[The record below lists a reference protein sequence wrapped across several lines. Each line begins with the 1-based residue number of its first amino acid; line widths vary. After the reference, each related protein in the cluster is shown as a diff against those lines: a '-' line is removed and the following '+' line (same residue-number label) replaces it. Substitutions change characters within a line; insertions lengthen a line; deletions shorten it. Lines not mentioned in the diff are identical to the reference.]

1 MGRYWEKTT
10 RKVNFLTRHLQY
22 LSVLLMDYLDV
33 KNTKSAAEPSAQ
45 LTYASTGSE
54 FAAFFAKKKPQR
66 AKQSLFKFESS
77 SHAISMS
84 AYLREQR
91 RELYSKS
98 GELQGG
104 ADDNL
109 IEGGEMKFVC
119 KPGARNITVIFQ
131 PLLRFINE
139 TEQNMGSPGQAKQ
152 CQLRTFLTYYINDLF
167 LHQVRTEINKE
178 IRAVSKTADP
188 LKVLASADTMKVL
201 AVQRPLLQSTVV
213 VEKSIQDLMT
223 LMQDLSAYS
232 NQFLEMV
239 CDKLKEYKEVC
250 NTSYR
255 GIVQCEE
262 KLTISA
268 SWSKDE
274 DISRLLQSL
283 PNWAN
288 MAQPRQLRQ
297 KREDEEDFTRA
308 AFAKESEVLTGN
320 LGDKLIP
327 QNEILRDVSDL
338 KALANLQ
345 ESMEWLASRLKGFFI
360 NLPHAANGS
369 PGSDSQVT
377 NESVRSRDQILQTLT
392 DLSRAFQDI
401 ADRCLLVLHLE
412 VRVHCFH
419 YLIPLAKQGNYAIVA
434 NVESMD
440 YDPLVVKLNKDI
452 SAIEEV
458 MGAALQQHKFQY
470 IFEGLGHLISCILI
484 NGAQYFKRISESGIK
499 KMCRNIFVLQQN
511 LTNITMSREADLD
524 FARQYYEMLYNAA
537 DELLNLV
544 VDQGVRYTE
553 LEYIHALS
561 LLQRS
566 QTGVGDLS
574 TQNVRL
580 QRLKEIICEQAAF
593 KQATKDKKI
602 TTV

>member
-1 MGRYWEKTT
+1 IPSVSE
-10 RKVNFLTRHLQY
+10 
-22 LSVLLMDYLDV
+22 LSLMTCNIYGFVLLMDYLDV